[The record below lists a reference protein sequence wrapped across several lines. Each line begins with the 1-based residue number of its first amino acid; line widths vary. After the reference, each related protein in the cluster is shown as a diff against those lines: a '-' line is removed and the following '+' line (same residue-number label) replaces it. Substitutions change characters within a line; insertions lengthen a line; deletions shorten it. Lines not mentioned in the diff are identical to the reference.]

1 MVFVNTLA
9 AYGKY
14 PFLYCE
20 NLQLP
25 IQMQVSVKRKTLS
38 QFFVFFMESGSNFKH
53 FEKNDDGH
61 SYCSSE
67 NTDCERL
74 RHTTL

>member
-14 PFLYCE
+14 PFQYCE

-25 IQMQVSVKRKTLS
+25 IQMQVSEKRKAFA
-38 QFFVFFMESGSNFKH
+38 QFFLPFLKSTSNFDY
-53 FEKNDDGH
+53 FGEKNNGH
-61 SYCSSE
+61 G
-67 NTDCERL
+67 
-74 RHTTL
+74 